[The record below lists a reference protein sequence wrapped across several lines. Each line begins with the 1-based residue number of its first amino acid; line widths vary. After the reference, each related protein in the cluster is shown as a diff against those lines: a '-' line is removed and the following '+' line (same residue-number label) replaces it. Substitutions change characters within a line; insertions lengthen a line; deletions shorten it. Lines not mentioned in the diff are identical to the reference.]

1 MHRQSMEGVQGKE
14 MEASW
19 GKWSVSWSLKD
30 EWYLDPRKWQR
41 ACRQREQLKQ
51 RHRGRN
57 GRGLCK
63 KP

>member
-1 MHRQSMEGVQGKE
+1 MGEVVCEH
-14 MEASW
+14 
-19 GKWSVSWSLKD
+19 
-30 EWYLDPRKWQR
+30 LDPWKWQR
-41 ACRQREQLKQ
+41 ASRQREQLKQ